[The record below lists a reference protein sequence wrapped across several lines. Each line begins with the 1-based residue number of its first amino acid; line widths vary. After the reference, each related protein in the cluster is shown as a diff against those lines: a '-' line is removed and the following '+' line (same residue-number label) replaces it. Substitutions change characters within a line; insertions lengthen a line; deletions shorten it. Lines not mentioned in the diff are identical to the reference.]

1 MAWKIAVLF
10 FSVMSVCA
18 FFNYGLDKHKA
29 KHHRWRTP
37 EKLLLGLGFFGGS
50 VGALAGMQL
59 FRHKTKHW
67 YFWAVNIAGLLW
79 QALVLLWLLKGV
91 FL

>member
-18 FFNYGLDKHKA
+18 FVSYGLDKHKA
-29 KHHRWRTP
+29 KH
-37 EKLLLGLGFFGGS
+37 LLGLGFFGGS

>member
-1 MAWKIAVLF
+1 MRLTKPQTRPAGPPAENKMGVL
-10 FSVMSVCA
+10 
-18 FFNYGLDKHKA
+18 
-29 KHHRWRTP
+29 P
-37 EKLLLGLGFFGGS
+37 EGKLLLGLGFFGGS